1 MVRANGVDVHG
12 RGQVGAED
20 DRLRGRRRG
29 ANDVGATHGFAGRRA
44 RVHGDAHPPRH
55 FPRELL
61 SFSGIA
67 AVNTR
72 GLELSNRSNG
82 FELRARLAACS
93 NDGSNARI
101 LARQVFGGY
110 AGGRSGAQLPHVVGL
125 DEREQ
130 IYAGSFIVRIYT
142 TQYAAYVY

>member
-1 MVRANGVDVHG
+1 TTQCV
-12 RGQVGAED
+12 
-20 DRLRGRRRG
+20 
-29 ANDVGATHGFAGRRA
+29 AGRRA
-44 RVHGDAHPPRH
+44 RAHGDAYPLRH
-55 FPRELL
+55 FRRELL

-125 DEREQ
+125 DDREQ
-130 IYAGSFIVRIYT
+130 ISAGHFIERNKKA
-142 TQYAAYVY
+142 QLAAYEGV